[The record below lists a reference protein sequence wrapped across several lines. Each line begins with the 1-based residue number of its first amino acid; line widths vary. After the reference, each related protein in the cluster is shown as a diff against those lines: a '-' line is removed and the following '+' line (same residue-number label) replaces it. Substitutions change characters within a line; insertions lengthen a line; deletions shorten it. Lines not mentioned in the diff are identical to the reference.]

1 MRHAHR
7 MQWTVRAA
15 RPDDAPE
22 IARIN
27 VDAWQHSYRGIVD
40 DPVLDRMLP
49 ESRLP
54 ALTRVLRLPEPS
66 RVFVAVDDE
75 GRIGA
80 YCAVDAVREST
91 DAHPDLHTGELVAI
105 YADPRFHGTGAGH
118 EVHEAGVR
126 HLMDQGFR
134 YAVLWVFQ
142 DNAKTRGF
150 YESHGWR
157 HDGLV
162 HRYELGKQHLPEV
175 RYGRF
180 LSAPRR
186 TRIAH

>member
-1 MRHAHR
+1 
-7 MQWTVRAA
+7 MQWTVRAGQ
-15 RPDDAPE
+15 PDDAPE

-54 ALTRVLRLPEPS
+54 AWARVLRLPDPS
-66 RVFVAVDDE
+66 RVFVAVEE
-75 GRIGA
+75 GTGKIGA
-80 YCAVDAVREST
+80 YCAVDAVRESK

-105 YADPRFHGTGAGH
+105 YADPRYQGRGAGH
-118 EVHEAGVR
+118 EVHEAAMR
-126 HLMDQGFR
+126 HLMEQGFR

-142 DNAKTRGF
+142 DNAKSRAF

-162 HRYELGKQHLPEV
+162 HRYELGDQNLPEV

-180 LSAPRR
+180 LPAPRKR
-186 TRIAH
+186 GRQATKV